1 MPPENTRKPKVL
13 RGSQIGKL
21 ARNGLTQANSGSFVA
36 LGQWLAVVI
45 IITLKL
51 LSHSNWIKRFDV
63 VLSF

>member
-21 ARNGLTQANSGSFVA
+21 ARNGLTQGNSGSFVA
-36 LGQWLAVVI
+36 LRQWLTVVI